1 MALAIGWVVGAVA
14 AVWFVVW
21 FGALALY
28 VDDFSIETVPAI
40 AYTPHWVFAMALL
53 LLLGKTKEMQAMKA
67 QILSGRRKPSGDS
80 VASADLCALG
90 DLIVRYLDPT
100 SSAEDEDDEEY
111 PATRNWKP

>member
-40 AYTPHWVFAMALL
+40 AYTPS
-53 LLLGKTKEMQAMKA
+53 LGVRD
-67 QILSGRRKPSGDS
+67 G
-80 VASADLCALG
+80 ASA
-90 DLIVRYLDPT
+90 T
-100 SSAEDEDDEEY
+100 SWQ
-111 PATRNWKP
+111 N